1 MADFIRSIIRSTA
14 ISTSCEN
21 NQNIEKQFL
30 DQSGCRR
37 DFLSEG
43 RGKNFLQMNG
53 FLIFLNLADTSAK
66 EGYTYHLGV
75 WLSDMSEWES
85 VRESLLWE
93 AESPSSNG
101 PPSFASTFE
110 QTCSIHSEH
119 YKVPN
124 FYKCHVLGLF
134 HEWGSLFQRCDIE
147 SQNIDIFRDLPDWI
161 CFEKV
166 PPRGKFICKLIHQ

>member
-53 FLIFLNLADTSAK
+53 FLIFLNLADTSEKMQRKGIHITLVCDWVTCQNGKVLERVSFGKLRVLPVMDLLHLLPLLSRELLHTFGTLQGAK
-66 EGYTYHLGV
+66 ILQ
-75 WLSDMSEWES
+75 MS
-85 VRESLLWE
+85 
-93 AESPSSNG
+93 
-101 PPSFASTFE
+101 
-110 QTCSIHSEH
+110 C
-119 YKVPN
+119 
-124 FYKCHVLGLF
+124 LF
-134 HEWGSLFQRCDIE
+134 HEWGSLFQRCDIKYWITKYQHFQRFAWLNLFRE
-147 SQNIDIFRDLPDWI
+147 SASKGQVYL
-161 CFEKV
+161 
-166 PPRGKFICKLIHQ
+166 

>member
-53 FLIFLNLADTSAK
+53 FLIFLNVTDTSAK
-66 EGYTYHLGV
+66 ERYTYHLGV

-110 QTCSIHSEH
+110 QRAAPYIRNITRCQIFTNVMFISWMRQFIP
-119 YKVPN
+119 KVR
-124 FYKCHVLGLF
+124 YWITKYQH
-134 HEWGSLFQRCDIE
+134 FQRFAWLNLFRE
-147 SQNIDIFRDLPDWI
+147 SASKGQVYL
-161 CFEKV
+161 
-166 PPRGKFICKLIHQ
+166 

>member
-53 FLIFLNLADTSAK
+53 LLIFLNLTDTSAK
-66 EGYTYHLGV
+66 ERYTYHLGV
-75 WLSDMSEWES
+75 
-85 VRESLLWE
+85 
-93 AESPSSNG
+93 
-101 PPSFASTFE
+101 
-110 QTCSIHSEH
+110 
-119 YKVPN
+119 
-124 FYKCHVLGLF
+124 
-134 HEWGSLFQRCDIE
+134 
-147 SQNIDIFRDLPDWI
+147 
-161 CFEKV
+161 
-166 PPRGKFICKLIHQ
+166 